1 MSREKLSATLKYL
14 APVLVLAYTG
24 MCIFLYCRFMGWES
38 GSVYESD
45 LPAHI
50 SLAVDDGLLYSLIS
64 LIIMGLN
71 RAGAMNALPVILGG
85 FAALSVFFSDRLIQ
99 EVTDHKADKGLTLIA
114 ALFLNIFMP
123 CYIRGL
129 ADGRY
134 MGMHTSSIWHN
145 STYLM
150 MKWMGLWTLLIYL
163 RLEKNIV
170 DKLEIK
176 SYLYFMLVLTLTTCA
191 KPNFFLAAAPVMFI
205 FLVADLAKKKAPVGR
220 LILFASSVIPSFIVI
235 YLQNNVL
242 FEQKEDTG
250 LIFAPGRA
258 MSAHTGY
265 LIPVSILS
273 IAFPLMVM
281 IFHIRDLAKNRYMLF
296 AWLCAGVGYLQYFLF
311 TEEGARALDA
321 NLSWGYAFTIILI
334 FGISLVQWMDDIK
347 NRFAGMKILSKAWI
361 VLSGCVLLWHTWCG
375 MLFFG
380 RLLSGVSYMMWG

>member
-1 MSREKLSATLKYL
+1 
-14 APVLVLAYTG
+14 
-24 MCIFLYCRFMGWES
+24 
-38 GSVYESD
+38 
-45 LPAHI
+45 
-50 SLAVDDGLLYSLIS
+50 
-64 LIIMGLN
+64 
-71 RAGAMNALPVILGG
+71 
-85 FAALSVFFSDRLIQ
+85 
-99 EVTDHKADKGLTLIA
+99 
-114 ALFLNIFMP
+114 
-123 CYIRGL
+123 
-129 ADGRY
+129 
-134 MGMHTSSIWHN
+134 
-145 STYLM
+145 M

-163 RLEKNIV
+163 RLEKSIA

-176 SYLYFMLVLTLTTCA
+176 SYIYFTLVLTLTTCA

-205 FLVADLAKKKAPVGR
+205 FLVADMITKKAPVGR
-220 LILFASSVIPSFIVI
+220 LLLFASSVIPSFIVI

-258 MSAHTGY
+258 MCAHTGY

-296 AWLCAGVGYLQYFLF
+296 AWLCAGIGYLQYFLF

-334 FGISLVQWMDDIK
+334 FGISLVQWTDDIK

-375 MLFFG
+375 VLFFG